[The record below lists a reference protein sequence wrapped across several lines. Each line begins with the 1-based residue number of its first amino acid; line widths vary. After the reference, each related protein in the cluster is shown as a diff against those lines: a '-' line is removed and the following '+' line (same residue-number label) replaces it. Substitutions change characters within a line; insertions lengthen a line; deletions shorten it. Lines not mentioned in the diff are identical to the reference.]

1 MKKFNRSILLFCIF
15 ALSVSS
21 CQSVKEGL
29 SGQKKKNSDEF
40 LIEKKNPLVLPP
52 EFDELPKPKILS
64 PTEKSKEK
72 EIDLEK
78 IIKKESN
85 NSESI
90 SKENDTNKMLEKSI
104 LEKIKKN

>member
-1 MKKFNRSILLFCIF
+1 MKKINRSIFLFCIF
-15 ALSVSS
+15 ALLVSS
-21 CQSVKEGL
+21 CQNVKEGL

-40 LIEKKNPLVLPP
+40 LIEKKDPLVLPP
-52 EFDELPKPKILS
+52 EFDELPKPKTLS
-64 PTEKSKEK
+64 VTEKSKEK
-72 EIDLEK
+72 DIDLEK

-90 SKENDTNKMLEKSI
+90 SKENDVNQMLEKSI

>member
-52 EFDELPKPKILS
+52 RI
-64 PTEKSKEK
+64 
-72 EIDLEK
+72 
-78 IIKKESN
+78 
-85 NSESI
+85 
-90 SKENDTNKMLEKSI
+90 
-104 LEKIKKN
+104 